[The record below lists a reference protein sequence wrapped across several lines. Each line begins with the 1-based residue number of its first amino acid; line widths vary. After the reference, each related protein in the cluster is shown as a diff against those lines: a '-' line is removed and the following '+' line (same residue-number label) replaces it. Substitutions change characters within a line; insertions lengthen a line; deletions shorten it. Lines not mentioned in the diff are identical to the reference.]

1 MVSRT
6 IKGRGTGGLAGA
18 LWACSLVLA
27 AVAVWLDAV
36 GPSPSPAPEEFLFAA
51 ELLAFTTAGA
61 LVASRRPGNP
71 IGWLLLAEGLVWE
84 VVASLDA
91 YVRDVPASRPA
102 GLPGAALAAW
112 VLNWVWIP
120 AFGIVALLFLLF
132 PDGRLPGRR
141 WRVVLWLAALG
152 SVLNVAARVFMP
164 GPLAEAPAIDNPFG
178 VRGSGGLWRVVEGVG
193 NPLLGLMLI
202 AAIVSL
208 VVRFRRAGGVA
219 RQQLKWLALA
229 GVVAVV
235 VGLLVDVVELTGL
248 VGHADTGNLLLASFV
263 GIPIGAAIAVLRYRL
278 YDIDR
283 LLNRTL
289 VYATLTALLGIVY
302 AGAVLGLGQVFGGL
316 GAEPPSWAVAGAT
329 LAVVALFQPAR
340 RRIQAVV
347 DRRFN
352 RRRYDA
358 ARTVTAFSAR
368 LRDQIDLDTLSA
380 ELLAVVDQ
388 TMEPMTVSLW
398 LRPTTQRTG
407 RPSTVDN

>member
-1 MVSRT
+1 M
-6 IKGRGTGGLAGA
+6 KGRATGGVAGA
-18 LWACSLVLA
+18 LWTCSLVLA
-27 AVAVWLDAV
+27 VVAVWLDAV
-36 GPSPSPAPEEFLFAA
+36 GPSPLPAAEEFLFVV
-51 ELLAFTTAGA
+51 EILAFTTAGA
-61 LVASRRPGNP
+61 LVASRRPANP
-71 IGWLLLAEGLVWE
+71 IGWLLLAEGLAWE
-84 VVASLDA
+84 LVAALDA
-91 YVRDVPASRPA
+91 YVRDVPAARPA

-112 VLNWVWIP
+112 VLNWVWIA
-120 AFGIVALLFLLF
+120 AFGIVALFFLLF

-141 WRVVLWLAALG
+141 WRVVLWLTAIG
-152 SVLNVAARVFMP
+152 SVLNLVARVFMP
-164 GPLAEAPAIDNPFG
+164 GPLAEAPAIVNPLG

-193 NPLLGLMLI
+193 NPLLGLMVI

-208 VVRFRRAGGVA
+208 VIRFRRAAGVE

-248 VGHADTGNLLLASFV
+248 AGHADTGNLLLASFA

-289 VYATLTALLGIVY
+289 VYALLTALLGTMY
-302 AGAVLGLGQVFGGL
+302 AGAVLGLGQLFGGL
-316 GAEPPSWAVAGAT
+316 GAESPSWAVAGAT
-329 LAVVALFQPAR
+329 LTVAALFQPAR

-358 ARTVTAFSAR
+358 ARTVEAFSAR
-368 LRDQIDLDTLSA
+368 LRDQIDLDSLIS

-388 TMEPMTVSLW
+388 TMEPTRVSLW
-398 LRPTTQRTG
+398 LRPQG
-407 RPSTVDN
+407 SDAKAS